1 MIFVPEQSRRPRF
14 GQRGRRCGRELCLVR
29 RQGKRGREGYRERKK
44 LGVHAAAFQAD
55 QGDPAQAQ
63 GLIQSVIE
71 RFGRLDILV
80 NNATVAWQGKT
91 IDSHEIDN
99 AAKRRRGGF
108 AFIEGQSRTII
119 RD

>member
-1 MIFVPEQSRRPRF
+1 LANEGADVAVSYVSSADKANAV
-14 GQRGRRCGRELCLVR
+14 VR
-29 RQGKRGREGYRERKK
+29 DIEKEKK

-55 QGDPAQAQ
+55 QGDQAQ

>member
-1 MIFVPEQSRRPRF
+1 MLDFRTGAITSAALWLTRAPMWLVSYV
-14 GQRGRRCGRELCLVR
+14 LVR
-29 RQGKRGREGYRERKK
+29 RQGKRGREGYREEKK

-55 QGDPAQAQ
+55 QGDQAQ

-80 NNATVAWQGKT
+80 NNASGRLARKDDRQ
-91 IDSHEIDN
+91 SRIDN